1 MQRRRLSVKISVISK
16 DDKHL
21 FDIVKLLRER
31 NPSHTINA
39 VFGTLEKLSGMAEL
53 AAPDALVLD
62 QPSVESGDLERLEHM
77 GQQHPRMAFILL
89 CQQQSPEFL
98 LQAMRA
104 GVREVLS
111 APMNGDA
118 LLKALARIEEKL
130 DNRTQANGK
139 VLAFISCKGGSGA
152 TFVAANLGYALALQ
166 EKRRVAL
173 IDLNL
178 QFGDA
183 ALLVSD
189 QNPLATLADV
199 SQQIHRLDPS
209 LLASSM
215 VNVAPNYSVL
225 AAPEDPTH
233 ASDIKPEHIDAI
245 LKVARRQY
253 DFILLDIGHN
263 LDPVSIRALDQS
275 DMIFPVLQASL
286 PYIRD
291 GKRLLGVFRALDY
304 GKEKIHL
311 IINRH
316 EKNDDITVHDMEAAF
331 GADIF
336 WKILNDHKAASA
348 SVNQGVPILKTGED
362 SPLARS
368 LQELAQM
375 LTGEAGAPVQ
385 GWLAR
390 IFQRA

>member
-1 MQRRRLSVKISVISK
+1 MKISVISK
-16 DDKHL
+16 DDKQL

-31 NPSHTINA
+31 NPFHAVNA
-39 VFGTLEKLSGMAEL
+39 VFGTLEKLAGLAEL
-53 AAPDALVLD
+53 AAPDVLVID
-62 QPSVESGDLERLEHM
+62 QPSVEGGDLERLERMSH
-77 GQQHPRMAFILL
+77 QYPRMAFILL
-89 CQQQSPEFL
+89 SRQQSHDFL

-104 GVREVLS
+104 GVREVLPS
-111 APMNGDA
+111 PVDGDA
-118 LLKALARIEEKL
+118 LLQALARIEGKL
-130 DNRTQANGK
+130 DSRSHTDGK

-152 TFVAANLGYALALQ
+152 TFIAANLGYALATQ
-166 EKRRVAL
+166 EKKTVAL

-183 ALLVSD
+183 SLLISD

-199 SQQIHRLDPS
+199 CQQIHRLDAS

-215 VNVAPNYSVL
+215 VNVAPDYGVL

-263 LDPVSIRALDQS
+263 LDAVSIRALDQC
-275 DMIFPVLQASL
+275 DLIFPVLQAAL

-291 GKRLLGVFRALDY
+291 GKRLLDVFRSLDY
-304 GKEKIHL
+304 GKDKIHL
-311 IINRH
+311 LLNRH
-316 EKNDDITVHDMEAAF
+316 QKNDEIGQQDLETAF
-331 GADIF
+331 GAGLF
-336 WKILNDHKAASA
+336 WSVPNHYAAASA
-348 SVNQGVPILKTGED
+348 SVNQGVPVLKMDRT
-362 SPLARS
+362 SPISKS
-368 LQELAQM
+368 LQELARK
-375 LTGEAGAPVQ
+375 LSGEAAEAEP

>member
-1 MQRRRLSVKISVISK
+1 VKISVISK

-31 NPSHTINA
+31 NPSHAVNA
-39 VFGTLEKLSGMAEL
+39 VFGAIDKLANIAEL
-53 AAPDALVLD
+53 AAPDVLVID
-62 QPSVESGDLERLEHM
+62 QPSVEGGDLERLERIGHL
-77 GQQHPRMAFILL
+77 HPRMAFILL
-89 CQQQSPEFL
+89 CQQHSPQFL
-98 LQAMRA
+98 LQAMRV

-111 APMNGDA
+111 SPVDGDA
-118 LLKALARIEEKL
+118 LLQALARIEGKL
-130 DNRTQANGK
+130 DSRTPASGK
-139 VLAFISCKGGSGA
+139 VMAFISCKGGSGA
-152 TFVAANLGYALALQ
+152 TFIAANLGYALATQ
-166 EKRRVAL
+166 EKKRVAL

-183 ALLVSD
+183 SLLISD

-199 SQQIHRLDPS
+199 CQQIHRLDPS

-215 VNVAPNYSVL
+215 VNIAPNYGVL

-263 LDPVSIRALDQS
+263 LNAVSIRALDQC
-275 DMIFPVLQASL
+275 DLIFPVLQASL

-291 GKRLLGVFRALDY
+291 GKRLLEVFRALDY
-304 GKEKIHL
+304 GKEKIRL
-311 IINRH
+311 IVNRYV
-316 EKNDDITVHDMEAAF
+316 KNGEITLPDLETAY
-331 GADIF
+331 GAEIF
-336 WKILNDHKAASA
+336 CKILNDYQGAST
-348 SVNQGVPILKTGED
+348 SVNQGMPILKIDED
-362 SPLARS
+362 SPISKS
-368 LQELAQM
+368 LQELART
-375 LTGEAGAPVQ
+375 LTGAAGGSAQ

-390 IFQRA
+390 IFHRA

>member
-1 MQRRRLSVKISVISK
+1 VKISVISK
-16 DDKHL
+16 DDKQL

-31 NPSHTINA
+31 NPSHAINA
-39 VFGTLEKLSGMAEL
+39 VFGTLEKLAGIAEL

-62 QPSVESGDLERLEHM
+62 QPSIESGDLDRLERMSH
-77 GQQHPRMAFILL
+77 QYPRMAFILL
-89 CQQQSPEFL
+89 CQQHSPPFL

-111 APMNGDA
+111 SPVDGDA
-118 LLKALARIEEKL
+118 LLQALARIEGKL
-130 DNRTQANGK
+130 DSRTRTSGK
-139 VLAFISCKGGSGA
+139 VMAFISCKGGSGA
-152 TFVAANLGYALALQ
+152 TFIAANLGYALAIQ
-166 EKRRVAL
+166 EKKTVAL

-183 ALLVSD
+183 SLLVSD

-199 SQQIHRLDPS
+199 CQQIHRLDAS

-215 VNVAPNYSVL
+215 VNIAPNYGVL
-225 AAPEDPTH
+225 AGPEDPTH

-263 LDPVSIRALDQS
+263 LDAVSIRALDQC
-275 DMIFPVLQASL
+275 DLIFPVLQASL

-291 GKRLLGVFRALDY
+291 GKRLLEVFRALDY
-304 GKEKIHL
+304 SKEKIRL
-311 IINRH
+311 IMNRCV
-316 EKNDDITVHDMEAAF
+316 KNGEITLQDLETAY
-331 GADIF
+331 GTEIF
-336 WKILNDHKAASA
+336 WKILDDYKGAST
-348 SVNQGVPILKTGED
+348 SVNQGLPILKSSED
-362 SPLARS
+362 SPISKS
-368 LQELAQM
+368 LQELART
-375 LTGEAGAPVQ
+375 LTGAAGGTAQ

-390 IFQRA
+390 IFHRA

>member
-1 MQRRRLSVKISVISK
+1 MQQRRLFVKISVISK

-39 VFGTLEKLSGMAEL
+39 VFGTLEKLSGMADL

-62 QPSVESGDLERLEHM
+62 QPSVESGDLERLELM

-89 CQQQSPEFL
+89 CQQQSPDFL
-98 LQAMRA
+98 LQAMRV

-111 APMNGDA
+111 APVNGDA

-130 DNRTQANGK
+130 DSRTQANGK

-166 EKRRVAL
+166 EKRRVVL

-225 AAPEDPTH
+225 AAPEDPTQ
-233 ASDIKPEHIDAI
+233 ASDITPEHIDAI

-253 DFILLDIGHN
+253 DFILLDIGRN

-291 GKRLLGVFRALDY
+291 GKRLLSVFRALDY

-316 EKNDDITVHDMEAAF
+316 EKNDEITVHDMEAAF

-336 WKILNDHKAASA
+336 WKIQNDHKAASA
-348 SVNQGVPILKTGED
+348 SVNQGVPILKSGED
-362 SPLARS
+362 SPISKS

-375 LTGEAGAPVQ
+375 LTGEAGAPAQ